1 MGSMS
6 HRAAAGGMD
15 GLQYSCLRSCLL
27 FLGLALWLALLL
39 PVVGFSQQGGA
50 GSGTQFPVSP
60 HGFPRQESSPFDLG
74 DGGNSVAAEKRL
86 HAINTERQKSLVAD
100 TEKLLAL
107 ATELSNE
114 IAKSNTGELSPA
126 QLRKVE
132 EMEKLAHSVKDKM
145 VMSGRSPM
153 MNMDSPPFLPSLH

>member
-1 MGSMS
+1 MS
-6 HRAAAGGMD
+6 HRAAAGSMD
-15 GLQYSCLRSCLL
+15 GLQRSRLRALRPAL
-27 FLGLALWLALLL
+27 RLALVLVLIL
-39 PVVGFSQQGGA
+39 PAGRGFAQQGGLGA
-50 GSGTQFPVSP
+50 GGQFPVTPP
-60 HGFPRQESSPFDLG
+60 HGFPQPGSSPFDSG

-100 TEKLLAL
+100 TDKLLAL

-126 QLRKVE
+126 QLHKVE

-145 VMSGRSPM
+145 VMSVRSPI